1 MLSLTKSTELP
12 RETVYFDGVFNLLLQ
27 FTFLFEYAL
36 LFYTFVVTL
45 YSLPQH
51 LL

>member
-27 FTFLFEYAL
+27 FTKNKKKEF
-36 LFYTFVVTL
+36 
-45 YSLPQH
+45 H
-51 LL
+51 KK